1 MKVID
6 HKSNY
11 LTNICNSTINSY
23 SDLYIDQTPNVSYIS
38 QSESITKPRVFPHRY
53 IDKHIWKTYG
63 YNTTYN
69 SSFEDKTKIKKTHSL
84 NKSIPTMK
92 KERVVVKLM

>member
-1 MKVID
+1 MKVINY
-6 HKSNY
+6 KSNY
-11 LTNICNSTINSY
+11 LTNICSSINSY
-23 SDLYIDQTPNVSYIS
+23 SDLYIDQIPKVSYIT

-69 SSFEDKTKIKKTHSL
+69 SSFEDKRKIKTSYSL
-84 NKSIPTMK
+84 NKSIPIMK
-92 KERVVVKLM
+92 RGQVIVKLM